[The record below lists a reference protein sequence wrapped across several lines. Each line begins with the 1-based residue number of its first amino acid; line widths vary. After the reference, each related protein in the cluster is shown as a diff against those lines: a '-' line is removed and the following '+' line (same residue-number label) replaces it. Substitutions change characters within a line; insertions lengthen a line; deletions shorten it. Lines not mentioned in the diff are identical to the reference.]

1 MNIII
6 VGSGKVGSHIAE
18 QLVREKHD
26 VTIIDL
32 NDSTL
37 QRLADSLDIMT
48 IKGNGVSPDTLKEAR
63 ADVADLVI
71 AATSSDEV
79 NMVCCL
85 TAKQLGAKYTI
96 ARIRTPEYAESIVEL
111 KQNLKIDM
119 VINPENATAVEISR
133 LLRFPSA
140 TEIETFC
147 RGRVELM
154 GFRLQE
160 GDFIVGKPLMNLPSS
175 VKKLQLLFCVAD
187 RNGDVC
193 IPKGSFVPQVGDKLY
208 IIGRPSGFD
217 KFFKMLGRYT
227 PKIKKVFI
235 IGGGKVGSYL
245 FEQLGKMKI
254 DMKVIEKNINVCR
267 QVSERFP
274 DIMVINGDGSDQ
286 ELLDSENLNN
296 YDAFVALTDRDED
309 NLIISLYASQHGI
322 SKTVTKCNRQNYVGL
337 AHSIG
342 LDSVISP
349 KMITASLILHR
360 VRGMENSQGSVM
372 NSLHRIAEGEAEAIE
387 FTATNHTK
395 HLGVALKNLK
405 LKKNVLVAVIVRG
418 KEIIIP
424 EGSTSIHLGDQ
435 VIIITDD
442 EVILDLNDIFD
453 EDISYVMVPEE
464 LAHEL

>member
-26 VTIIDL
+26 VTIIDHNEEIL
-32 NDSTL
+32 R
-37 QRLADSLDIMT
+37 RLAETLDIMT
-48 IKGNGVSPDTLKEAR
+48 IKGNGISSTILAEAGVK
-63 ADVADLVI
+63 DADLII

-85 TAKQLGAKYTI
+85 TAKKMGAKYSI
-96 ARIRTPEYAESIVEL
+96 ARIRTPEYTDSIVEI
-111 KQNLKIDM
+111 KENLEIDM
-119 VINPENATAVEISR
+119 IINPESVTAVEISR

-140 TEIETFC
+140 TNIDTFC

-154 GFRLQE
+154 GLRLQE
-160 GDFIVGKPLMNLPSS
+160 GDFIIGKSLMNLPDA

-193 IPKGSFVPQVGDKLY
+193 IPKGTFVPQAGDKLY
-208 IIGRPSGFD
+208 LIGRPSSFD

-227 PKIKKVFI
+227 PKVKKVFV
-235 IGGGKVGSYL
+235 IGGGKVGNYL
-245 FEQLGKMKI
+245 FEQLTKMKI
-254 DMKVIEKNINVCR
+254 GLKVIERKEAQCIY
-267 QVSERFP
+267 VSEHFP
-274 DIMVINGDGSDQ
+274 EAMVINGDGSDQ
-286 ELLDSENLNN
+286 ELLDSENLSS

-322 SKTVTKCNRQNYVGL
+322 NKVVTKCNKQNYVGL

-342 LDSVISP
+342 LDSVVSP
-349 KMITASLILHR
+349 KMITAALILHR
-360 VRGMENSQGSVM
+360 VRGMQNSQGSVM
-372 NSLHRIAEGEAEAIE
+372 NSLHQIAEGEAEAIE
-387 FTATNHTK
+387 FTVTAHTK
-395 HLGVALKNLK
+395 HKHKPLKSLK
-405 LKKNVLVAVIVRG
+405 IKPNILLAVIVRG

-424 EGSTSIHLGDQ
+424 EGSSYMQEGDS
-435 VIIITDD
+435 VIIVNRGDA
-442 EVILDLNDIFD
+442 VLDINDIFV
-453 EDISYVMVPEE
+453 EEVSYVMVPEE